1 MIISQTTIELKK
13 YKEIRTKEE
22 LYTHLQY
29 AAIVELSTIPP
40 YLTALYSLKDKTS
53 KAFQII
59 RSVVMEEMLHLNLV
73 CNLINAIGYKPQLVH
88 PFPDPDRPGRT
99 LPNKTI
105 SYPTNIPHHHKG
117 GPFIVLMP
125 ASKTLMQN
133 TFMAIEQ
140 PAKQNA
146 PSEGDKFK
154 TIGQLYAAIEEGF
167 KKCVEI
173 YGDGHN
179 GLFKDDTECQHTKYY
194 FGSSGGRAIKIKD
207 LKTALRACEEIKKQG
222 EGAPNPKNPE
232 NWEEDFGYYEY
243 YGDRQDG
250 TYGPILGTPVEMS
263 HYLKFKDM
271 AEGKIP
277 LGDVYPMM
285 PNPHPDNF
293 THEHTKEL
301 ASIFDGCYSMMLRTL
316 ELCFSRKK
324 KPGSSEEREPD
335 PFFTIIVPLM
345 KTIFPAVATR
355 LMQLPVLPSGDANLG
370 PNAGPCFEYT
380 DQLDFET
387 IREKVNELKSNL
399 DREIHQTAS
408 PDKEN
413 SLLAFQQDIKSV
425 QQSLDDMRDKMT
437 GTFLIKS
444 I

>member
-1 MIISQTTIELKK
+1 MTVSQDKPQLKK
-13 YKEIRTKEE
+13 YKPIETKEE

-59 RSVVMEEMLHLNLV
+59 RSVAMEEMLHLNLV
-73 CNLINAIGYKPQLVH
+73 CNLINAIGYKPQIVH
-88 PFPDPDRPGRT
+88 PFPKKDNPGKT
-99 LPNKTI
+99 SQKKTI

-117 GPFIVLMP
+117 GPYLVLMP
-125 ASKTLMQN
+125 ASKTLMKN

-140 PAKQNA
+140 PAKPNA
-146 PSEGDKFK
+146 PAEGDNFE

-167 KKCVEI
+167 KNCASTSEKEKE
-173 YGDGHN
+173 
-179 GLFKDDTECQHTKYY
+179 LFAHDTGCQHTKYY

-271 AEGKIP
+271 AEGKIS

-285 PNPHPDNF
+285 PNPHLHNF
-293 THEHTKEL
+293 THKHTKEL

-316 ELCFSRKK
+316 EVCFSREKQ
-324 KPGSSEEREPD
+324 PGSNQDKEPD

-355 LMQLPVLPSGDANLG
+355 LMQLPVLPFGDASLG
-370 PNAGPCFEYT
+370 PNAGPCFKYT
-380 DQLDFET
+380 SDLDFEI
-387 IREKVNELKSNL
+387 IRAKVNKLKSDL

-408 PDKEN
+408 PEKEN
-413 SLLAFQQDIKSV
+413 SLIAFQKDIKLV
-425 QQSLDDMRDKMT
+425 QQSLDEMREKIKDT
-437 GTFLIKS
+437 ALIKS